1 MPIANLPRTSQQ
13 LQAIQQKR
21 AQQMQ
26 MNMAR
31 GEGADGDMNGVRPS
45 TPAEGDG
52 TGSPSKRPRIDN
64 GAQNFPQGMMPN
76 GRPAGVP
83 GGPNAGGM
91 LMQTGFAPN
100 GMPQQFRQNG
110 AMPPKTMQVS

>member
-1 MPIANLPRTSQQ
+1 
-13 LQAIQQKR
+13 
-21 AQQMQ
+21 
-26 MNMAR
+26 
-31 GEGADGDMNGVRPS
+31 MNGVRPG

-52 TGSPSKRPRIDN
+52 TGSPSKRPRMDN

-100 GMPQQFRQNG
+100 GMQQQFRQNG
-110 AMPPKTMQVS
+110 AMPPKTMPVS